1 MSITLVIGGYII
13 SIIGLGYFL
22 YGKKASNFSAL
33 ISGIIM
39 MIYPYFIE
47 SIIVLFVTA
56 LLLIVLPF
64 YIKF

>member
-1 MSITLVIGGYII
+1 MSITLVVGGYII

-33 ISGIIM
+33 ISGIAM

-47 SIIVLFVTA
+47 NITVLFVTA
-56 LLLIVLPF
+56 LLLIILPI

>member
-47 SIIVLFVTA
+47 SIIVLFVMA